1 MGWWAAAAQLGMEAL
16 NIGSQQSTNRK
27 NIRLQRDQQAW
38 EERMSNTAV
47 QRRKMDIERAGGNPA
62 LAFTNGSEASTPSI
76 APPRIEAPKINGA
89 AVTSAALLRAQLDN
103 IKADTFNK
111 SAATRAQTVATD
123 IVEGTKEGKI
133 QMDREM
139 QVLTPQRALSE
150 IENLVERT
158 NLTAKQAEKLD
169 KTMDSLIAMAQQQAR
184 TGKLDLDALENIA
197 EIGGIEGNK
206 MKDVLK
212 ILFDLIRSTKPR

>member
-1 MGWWAAAAQLGMEAL
+1 MQAAGELL
-16 NIGSQQSTNRK
+16 NFGSQQSANRK
-27 NIRLQRDQQAW
+27 NIRLQRQQQEW
-38 EERMSNTAV
+38 EERMANTAV
-47 QRRKMDIERAGGNPA
+47 QRRRMDIQMAGGNPA
-62 LAFTNGSEASTPSI
+62 LAFVNGQEAATPNI
-76 APPRIEAPKINGA
+76 APAKIEAPKFNASSIN
-89 AVTSAALLRAQLDN
+89 SAALLRAQLDN
-103 IKADTFNK
+103 IKADTYNK

-139 QVLTPQRALSE
+139 QVITPQKALSE

-184 TGKLDLDALENIA
+184 TGKLDLEALENIA

-206 MKDVLK
+206 LKDVIK
-212 ILFDLIRSTKPR
+212 ILFDLIRSSRR